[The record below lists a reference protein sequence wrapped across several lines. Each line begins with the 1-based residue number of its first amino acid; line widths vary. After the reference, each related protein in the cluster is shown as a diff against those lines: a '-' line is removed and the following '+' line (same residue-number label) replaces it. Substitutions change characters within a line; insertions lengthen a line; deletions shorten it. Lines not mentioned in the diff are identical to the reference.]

1 MRGHEA
7 GSSGRKP
14 SGGSSSTGK
23 RTEAGTGIVSEYG
36 SAAIWGMVARRVRGD
51 KTKTAQAS
59 DVPAKR
65 SAPARGGALRRISAF
80 HAG

>member
-23 RTEAGTGIVSEYG
+23 RTEAGTRIVSEDG
-36 SAAIWGMVARRVRGD
+36 SEDMAGMVARRVRGG
-51 KTKTAQAS
+51 KTRRSRAKTM
-59 DVPAKR
+59 PAKR
-65 SAPARGGALRRISAF
+65 AGAPRGLALGRNGAF